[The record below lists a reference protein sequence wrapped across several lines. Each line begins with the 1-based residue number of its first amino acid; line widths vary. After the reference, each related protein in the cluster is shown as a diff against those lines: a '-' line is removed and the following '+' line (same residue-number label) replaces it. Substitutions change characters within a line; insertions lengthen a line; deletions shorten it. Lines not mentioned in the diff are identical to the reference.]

1 VKARAAPK
9 ARRQD
14 RCGSVPPAMSP
25 ICPRDG
31 HYEGEPQGSYCADHG
46 VPWFEDC
53 SSCGAEWPFIDSAY
67 SDSSG
72 QGRDFCS
79 GCGMPGPWLT
89 RPQLMEWIR
98 SNLQASVDVPASTRL
113 ELLEVLSK
121 LEAMDANDT
130 KGIAGWQRIREA
142 APKVWE
148 RTKPVRDALISEAV
162 KKAMGS

>member
-1 VKARAAPK
+1 
-9 ARRQD
+9 
-14 RCGSVPPAMSP
+14 
-25 ICPRDG
+25 
-31 HYEGEPQGSYCADHG
+31 
-46 VPWFEDC
+46 
-53 SSCGAEWPFIDSAY
+53 
-67 SDSSG
+67 
-72 QGRDFCS
+72 
-79 GCGMPGPWLT
+79 
-89 RPQLMEWIR
+89 MEWIR
-98 SNLQASVDVPASTRL
+98 SNLKASVDVPASTRL